1 MVQYINKGVD
11 LMKEAYLKSLHII
24 RQLNIKTE
32 VEYRELLHDYLILN
46 TESLKYITRKKKFKD
61 IVKLAEEVE

>member
-1 MVQYINKGVD
+1 
-11 LMKEAYLKSLHII
+11 MKEAYLKSLHII

-46 TESLKYITRKKKFKD
+46 TESLKYITRKKKFND
-61 IVKLAEEVE
+61 IVKLAEDVE

>member
-1 MVQYINKGVD
+1 
-11 LMKEAYLKSLHII
+11 MKEAYLKSLHII